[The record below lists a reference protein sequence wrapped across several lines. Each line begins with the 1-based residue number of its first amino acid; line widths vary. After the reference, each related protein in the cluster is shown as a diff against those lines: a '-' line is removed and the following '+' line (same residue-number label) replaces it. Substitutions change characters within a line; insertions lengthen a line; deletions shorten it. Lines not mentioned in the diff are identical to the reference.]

1 MDKNPA
7 RVEPGYRLPPDDTTL
22 LSECN
27 VTYFR
32 SSGPGGQHK
41 NKTYTA
47 VRLQHRPTGIVC
59 IGKRSRS
66 QSQNRVDALRR
77 LRERIT
83 ALLTPKKKRRPTK
96 TPAHVRQQRLEEKRR
111 RGKIKELRGKLKPED

>member
-1 MDKNPA
+1 MNKRSA
-7 RVEPGYRLPPDDTTL
+7 RIEPSYRLPPDDTTL
-22 LSECN
+22 LSECT

-47 VRLQHRPTGIVC
+47 VRLYHRPTGIVC

-66 QSQNRVDALRR
+66 QSQNRTDALRR
-77 LRERIT
+77 LRERVT
-83 ALLTPKKKRRPTK
+83 VLLTPKKKRRPTK
-96 TPAHVRQQRLEEKRR
+96 TPLHVKQQRLEEKRR
-111 RGKIKELRGKLKPED
+111 RGKIKELRGRLEPED